1 MKKFIEK
8 AVIMDEDQMDRALK
22 RISHELLE
30 KNKTL
35 DNAIIL
41 GIRTRGVPIAERL
54 QKAIE
59 EIHGVK
65 VPIGILDINLYRDDL
80 TALTEQPVIHQT
92 IIPGGVKGKKIILVD
107 DVLYTGR
114 TIRSALDSIIDMGR
128 PELIQLVV
136 MVDRGHRE
144 LPIRADY
151 VGKNVPTSKRE
162 KIEVML
168 KEIDGI
174 DKVVIKELAEEEE

>member
-22 RISHELLE
+22 RIAHELLE

-35 DNAIIL
+35 DNAVIL
-41 GIRTRGVPIAERL
+41 GIRTRGVPLAERL
-54 QKAIE
+54 KKTIE
-59 EIHGVK
+59 EIHGIDL
-65 VPIGILDINLYRDDL
+65 PIGVLDINLYRDDL
-80 TALTEQPVIHQT
+80 TSLTEQPVIHQT
-92 IIPGGVKGKKIILVD
+92 VIPVSVKGKKIILVD

-114 TIRSALDSIIDMGR
+114 TIRAALDSIIDMGR

-144 LPIRADY
+144 LPIRADF

-162 KIEVML
+162 KIDVLL
-168 KEIDGI
+168 KEIDGV
-174 DKVVIKELAEEEE
+174 DKVIIKESIEEDE